1 MSVKV
6 DGIYILEM
14 KIYHDLT
21 RFLDSIPVILP
32 MHMPRFLT
40 CLVAVVAFFPS
51 IATARE
57 DFIQL
62 DGKWKYS
69 NGDVKPPEN
78 WRETDFDDSQWLSGQ
93 APLGYGN
100 YQLRTK
106 IRSEKSAR
114 PVVSYFRTSFVIDDP
129 NQWEK
134 LKIKFKA
141 DDGAVVYLNGKWISS
156 FNMPDGDVDESA
168 TPKKL
173 ITHWSPYKEE
183 YLPTSAL
190 MHLVKGKNTI
200 AIRVHQINP
209 TSSDLNVALSLTGV
223 EKGIQT
229 KELMN
234 LESIWKYSD
243 HRILP
248 DNDWARLEYDDSS
261 WKSGSGI
268 FGYGNSD
275 VTTLLDFGEDPS
287 KKPNCSWFRR
297 EFIIEDDMDVQ
308 ALRFKFRYDDAVII
322 FLNGKEIDRH
332 TLPFGYVDHE
342 TPASVEIREWGNK
355 DIKGFDFPAQ
365 GILPGKNV
373 IAVQIHASSPET
385 PDLCFAMNSL
395 SVEYLPR
402 SGKIARVVPP
412 TPEKEKG
419 RERVP
424 VKVTSA
430 EAVAEASPVDWIYSS
445 QKYLEIALGSYE
457 KEKLDP
463 ARRAYCAAKWAE
475 LFGGEASGLRSE
487 IKHFLLAPE
496 NLGVAQE
503 YLDLYSAYDDH
514 SRIYEIL
521 NALFESSKE
530 AFTSHASLAMAIALV
545 YDQEPPRSWPHH
557 QVGGTILPRRL
568 PDPVEAFTFWV
579 TSDTTGKTLHPL
591 KSLGIG
597 ELKYVVDSPATLEQ
611 LTEAQNLRVR
621 LSNLKELYPGI
632 AYSHDRLERRIY
644 DWPFQDYTLEKIKKK
659 GGICVDQ
666 AYYTAQVAKAFGVPS
681 MMVSGSGSNGNHAW
695 VGFLDQRERWDFDT
709 GRYEEAKFVTGETF
723 DPQTWQQP
731 TDHDITLLTE
741 RFQRSPRYQV
751 SRVHTIFAKE
761 YLKDGKISEAM
772 KASELA
778 IKSESR
784 NFEAWDLFVQAKKKN
799 ETKSEDLRKVY
810 EAGAKTFSRI
820 ADLEAHFLKRLAT
833 SLNQDGQTAEADKVR
848 DRIISRNRRERPD
861 LALEESKTEL
871 DRLIQ
876 DAPVSEQVDY
886 YKEQIQKLKDAGLI
900 TYYSLTQPFLEH
912 LVDEGED
919 TLALEALDYT
929 ERKMEIR
936 EGSQLAEEL
945 LNWKG
950 KLGGK

>member
-1 MSVKV
+1 MIISGFVA
-6 DGIYILEM
+6 
-14 KIYHDLT
+14 
-21 RFLDSIPVILP
+21 S
-32 MHMPRFLT
+32 
-40 CLVAVVAFFPS
+40 LVAVITFIPAV
-51 IATARE
+51 ATARE
-57 DFIQL
+57 DFVQP

-78 WRETDFDDSQWLSGQ
+78 WKDVDFDDSQWLSGE

-106 IRSEKSAR
+106 VRSEKSPR
-114 PVVSYFRTSFVIDDP
+114 PIVSYFRTSFVVDDP

-134 LKIKFKA
+134 LRLKYKA
-141 DDGAVVYLNGKWISS
+141 DDGAVVYLNGQWISS
-156 FNMPDGDVDESA
+156 FNMPGGEIDDTTTA
-168 TPKKL
+168 TKT
-173 ITHWSPYKEE
+173 IRGWVPYKEE
-183 YLPTSAL
+183 DLPSGAL

-200 AIRVHQINP
+200 SISAHQVNP
-209 TSSDLNVALSLTGV
+209 TSSDLNLAFTLTGI

-234 LESIWKYSD
+234 LDSSWKYSD
-243 HRILP
+243 QRQLP
-248 DNDWARLEYDDSS
+248 DNDWALLDFDDSG
-261 WKSGSGI
+261 WKSGTGV
-268 FGYGNSD
+268 FGYGNPD
-275 VTTLLDFGEDPS
+275 VTTVLDFGNDPS
-287 KKPNCSWFRR
+287 NKPICSWFRR
-297 EFIIEDDMDVQ
+297 EFTIDDDMDVR
-308 ALRFKFRYDDAVII
+308 ALRFKVRFDDATMV
-322 FLNGKEIDRH
+322 FLNGKEIMRH
-332 TLPFGYVDHE
+332 NLPFGYSDHQ
-342 TPASVEIREWGNK
+342 TPGGEEFNDWSNKHKHRYDLPAREVRTGR
-355 DIKGFDFPAQ
+355 
-365 GILPGKNV
+365 NV
-373 IAVQIHASSPET
+373 LAIQIHGSGPRSP
-385 PDLCFAMNSL
+385 DICFAMNSF

-402 SGKIARVVPP
+402 DAKASPVLKPTP
-412 TPEKEKG
+412 TPERG
-419 RERVP
+419 QERVV

-430 EAVAEASPVDWIYSS
+430 PAVAEASPSDWLYSS
-445 QKYLEIALGSYE
+445 QKYLDIALSSYE

-475 LFGGEASGLRSE
+475 LFAGEASGLKPE
-487 IKHFLLAPE
+487 IKLFLLAPE
-496 NLGVAQE
+496 NLAVAQE
-503 YLDLYSAYDDH
+503 YLDLYSTYDDH
-514 SRIYEIL
+514 DRIYEIL
-521 NALFESSKE
+521 NSLFESSKE
-530 AFTSHASLAMAIALV
+530 SFSSHANLAMAIALV

-568 PDPVEAFTFWV
+568 PDPVEAFSFWV

-611 LTEAQNLRVR
+611 LAEAQDLRVR

-632 AYSHDRLERRIY
+632 EYSHDRLERRIY
-644 DWPFQDYTLEKIKKK
+644 DWPFQEYTLEKIKKE

-695 VGFLDQRERWDFDT
+695 VGFLDQRERWDFET

-741 RFQRSPRYQV
+741 RFQSSPRYQV
-751 SRVHTIFAKE
+751 SRVHTIFARE
-761 YLKDGKISEAM
+761 YLKGGKITEAM

-784 NFEAWDLFVQAKKKN
+784 NFEAWDLFVQAKKKS
-799 ETKSEDLRKVY
+799 ETKSEDLRKIY

-833 SLNQDGQTAEADKVR
+833 SLNQDGQTAEAEKVR

-876 DAPVSEQVDY
+876 DAPVSEQLTF
-886 YKEQIQKLKDAGLI
+886 YKQQIQKLKDAGLI
-900 TYYSLTQPFLEH
+900 TYYSLTRPFLEH
-912 LVDEGED
+912 LLDDGEEA
-919 TLALEALDYT
+919 LALEALDYT
-929 ERKMEIR
+929 ERKMEVR
-936 EGSQLAEEL
+936 EGSQLEEEL
-945 LNWKG
+945 HIWKG